1 MGEEGVFT
9 FLILPQWHLHYPYMP
24 LVPKENLSHHGKIV
38 LCDEYV
44 NCFVKFFVMFSFCL
58 FFMILSY
65 GDLNSSWFC
74 FVLLG
79 YCIGSN
85 FWKFYLIRIGFTLG
99 QPDFFGESVYCLVLV
114 GTLTLHT
121 TFFFLVCSCFC
132 PTFTLAF
139 YIVSQNSFLLFIVGE
154 LSSPWFIYLLYC
166 CENFG
171 SCFFTLLFIIYL
183 FLFYF
188 FIVLLSQG
196 MNSSSNFDIIYFP
209 LSWYQTFH
217 ITLFL
222 FCFHFLE

>member
-1 MGEEGVFT
+1 
-9 FLILPQWHLHYPYMP
+9 MP

-38 LCDEYV
+38 PCDEFV
-44 NCFVKFFVMFSFCL
+44 NGFCQFFFMVSFCL
-58 FFMILSY
+58 FFTILSY
-65 GDLNSSWFC
+65 GEINSSWFC

-85 FWKFYLIRIGFTLG
+85 FWKFYLIRIDFTFGEL
-99 QPDFFGESVYCLVLV
+99 DFFSESVYCLVV
-114 GTLTLHT
+114 IGTCNSSHNL
-121 TFFFLVCSCFC
+121 FFFGLFLFLSYLYLGF
-132 PTFTLAF
+132 LF
-139 YIVSQNSFLLFIVGE
+139 YHFHKILFFYSSWGE

-183 FLFYF
+183 CSFYF

-196 MNSSSNFDIIYFP
+196 MNNSSNFDIIYFP

-222 FCFHFLE
+222 FCFHFLERRWFTWNC